1 LEKIWYYGSLNR
13 TAWLDSAL
21 KQYPMAAFSVQ
32 VTYLAAAITAS
43 DTTIPLLNSGS
54 YPTTGSIQIDSEI
67 ISYTS
72 NSNNVLTGCVRGLL
86 NTTAATHVQYTIA
99 PLYTPNQVM
108 FHEFGVDDGSLSIS
122 TAIAANIQ
130 TSDFDIGDGHNFGFV
145 WRMLPDVTFDGSTVN
160 APSLFL
166 TLKPRVNSGTPYG
179 EPDPNTVLSADNFV
193 GGTTYSIE
201 TYTGQVYT
209 RLRGRQMS
217 FKISSTALGVDWQL
231 GAPRIDIR
239 QDGKR

>member
-1 LEKIWYYGSLNR
+1 
-13 TAWLDSAL
+13 
-21 KQYPMAAFSVQ
+21 
-32 VTYLAAAITAS
+32 
-43 DTTIPLLNSGS
+43 
-54 YPTTGSIQIDSEI
+54 
-67 ISYTS
+67 
-72 NSNNVLTGCVRGLL
+72 
-86 NTTAATHVQYTIA
+86 
-99 PLYTPNQVM
+99 
-108 FHEFGVDDGSLSIS
+108 
-122 TAIAANIQ
+122 
-130 TSDFDIGDGHNFGFV
+130 
-145 WRMLPDVTFDGSTVN
+145 MLPDVTFDGSTVN

-239 QDGKR
+239 PDGRR